1 MKKLHSNIL
10 GSGPKDLIILHGFLG
25 MGSNWKT
32 QAKKFELQGYRVHL
46 IDLRNHGKSFWDE
59 NFDYNFMVEDLFY
72 YVNNLDLKKI
82 ILIGH
87 SMGGKVAMLFSIS
100 KPEFVHQLIISD
112 ISPKDYESI
121 EGIKKIREG
130 LIKLNLNQIKTRKDA
145 DFHLKNYVNDFGM
158 REFLLKNLY
167 RSESGKFSFYPNI
180 EVLEK
185 SIPTIEKFPYLG
197 GKYNKPA
204 LFLKGE
210 KSNYINIKD
219 DQDLITSYFPCS
231 EIIEIDEAGH
241 WIHIDQPDLFFNQV
255 NNWIDNTK

>member
-1 MKKLHSNIL
+1 MEILHSNIL
-10 GSGPKDLIILHGFLG
+10 GTGSRNIIILHGFLG

-32 QAKKFELQGYRVHL
+32 HSKRWELIGYQVHL

-87 SMGGKVAMLFSIS
+87 SMGGKVAMLFSIL
-100 KPEFVHQLIISD
+100 KPEFVDLLIISD

-121 EGIKKIREG
+121 EGIKEIREG
-130 LIKLNLNQIKTRKDA
+130 LIKLNLNQIKTRKEA
-145 DFHLKNYVNDFGM
+145 DLHLEHYVKDFGT
-158 REFLLKNLY
+158 RQFLLKNLY

-180 EVLEK
+180 RVLEK
-185 SIPTIEKFPYLG
+185 SIPIIEKFPYVG
-197 GKYNKPA
+197 GKYNKPT

-219 DQDLITSYFPCS
+219 DQELIISYFPSS
-231 EIIEIDEAGH
+231 EIIEINEAGH
-241 WIHIDQPDLFFNQV
+241 WIHVDQPDLFFDQV
-255 NNWIDNTK
+255 NNWIDKTK